1 MMLDKFRPVE
11 IVVHTSSDYIKR
23 MEEQRFEKFLDT
35 VEGRADSRMSG
46 DSKPSSPLAAMGIVS
61 SPKMYLR
68 PLLPHT
74 IYDVADVSGAAAP
87 TPTTDDEDT
96 EPLSLAE
103 LGKSLT
109 PPPVDP
115 RHETYEVPPQ
125 LDAV

>member
-1 MMLDKFRPVE
+1 MMLEKFRPVE
-11 IVVHTSSDYIKR
+11 IIVHTSSDYIKQL
-23 MEEQRFEKFLDT
+23 EEQRFEQFLDT

-46 DSKPSSPLAAMGIVS
+46 GSKPSSPLAAMGIVS
-61 SPKMYLR
+61 SPKMHLR

-74 IYDVADVSGAAAP
+74 IYDVTDVSSAVAQ
-87 TPTTDDEDT
+87 TPTIDDEDT

-115 RHETYEVPPQ
+115 RRDTYEVPPQ